1 MGTEKYNGWRN
12 GDESVRE
19 WEGKKWWKMMFVRMT
34 RAQIDNCVLRWCW
47 SEIKKVI
54 GNIIT
59 HFLRCVDKM

>member
-19 WEGKKWWKMMFVRMT
+19 WEGKKWGKIKFVRMT

-47 SEIKKVI
+47 SEIKK
-54 GNIIT
+54 
-59 HFLRCVDKM
+59 